1 MVKRR
6 ILVVDDDAVTREAL
20 AEVLQDEGYEVAL
33 AADGLEAVAM
43 LSTYQ
48 PDMVLT
54 DLQMPGLNGMNV
66 LTHVKNVYPTTPVI
80 IFTAHATL
88 DAEREARRQGA
99 QDFLQKPLDFDD
111 VLVRIAR
118 ALTP

>member
-1 MVKRR
+1 MVKRC
-6 ILVVDDDAVTREAL
+6 ILVVDDDETTRETL

-33 AADGLEAVAM
+33 AADGLEAVAI

-48 PDMVLT
+48 PDLVLT
-54 DLQMPGLNGMNV
+54 DLHMPGLDGVNL
-66 LTHVKNVYPTTPVI
+66 LTHVKNVYPNTPVI

-88 DAEREARRQGA
+88 DSERQARHLGA
-99 QDFLQKPLDFDD
+99 QDYLNKPLNFDD
-111 VLVRIAR
+111 MLMRIAR